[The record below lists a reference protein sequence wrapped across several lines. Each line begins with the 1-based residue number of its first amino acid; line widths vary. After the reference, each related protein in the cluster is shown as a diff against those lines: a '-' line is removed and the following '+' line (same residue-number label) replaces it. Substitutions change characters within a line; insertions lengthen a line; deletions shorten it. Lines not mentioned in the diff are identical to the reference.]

1 MQQRF
6 YLFISYRV
14 TPYVLLRLVSLK
26 QLYPEQWQLRAAADF
41 LLEAGVRQVL
51 QMT

>member
-6 YLFISYRV
+6 YLFISYRG
-14 TPYVLLRLVSLK
+14 TARVLLRLLSLK

-41 LLEAGVRQVL
+41 PLEAGERQVL
-51 QMT
+51 RMT